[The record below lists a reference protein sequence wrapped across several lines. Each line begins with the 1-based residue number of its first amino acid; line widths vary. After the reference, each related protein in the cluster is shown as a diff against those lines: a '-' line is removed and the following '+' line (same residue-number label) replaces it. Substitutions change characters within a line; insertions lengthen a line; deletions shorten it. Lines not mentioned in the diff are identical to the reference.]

1 MASLIDSIPRW
12 VSAELRTSIWVES
25 GIKAPASSSAVIA
38 KATASSTSEN
48 PLLLLIAPG
57 SRRNDHDPVV
67 DRGGVTR
74 PVLVDEVCRRGILP
88 FKIIRESPRRSGG
101 AVQRTAGEHQ
111 DRALVVRRGREVV
124 DHQAGRRR
132 RRSGEQA
139 AGSATAGNKTLR
151 DGEEGLA
158 IPLVCNEPADS
169 RVGAIRYGHVT
180 RHGHCDVNRAARS
193 AGGIARI
200 LQPPAETHQTRSV
213 RGGNV
218 IHRHGERRGGRAPLP
233 KSWVVHGEG

>member
-1 MASLIDSIPRW
+1 MASLTDSMLRW
-12 VSAELRTSIWVES
+12 LSAELRTSIWVER
-25 GIKAPASSSAVIA
+25 GIKAPASSSAMIA

-74 PVLVDEVCRRGILP
+74 PVLEDEVCRRGILT
-88 FKIIRESPRRSGG
+88 FEIVRQAPRWVRL
-101 AVQRTAGEHQ
+101 AVQCTAGEHQ

-124 DHQAGRRR
+124 DLQAGRRW

-180 RHGHCDVNRAARS
+180 PHGRCDVNRAARS
-193 AGGIARI
+193 AGGSARI
-200 LQPPAETHQTRSV
+200 LQPPA
-213 RGGNV
+213 
-218 IHRHGERRGGRAPLP
+218 
-233 KSWVVHGEG
+233 